1 MDFVDNINT
10 ETQVLMQL
18 REEWRLKIEGD
29 GGYCPC
35 CDRWGK
41 IYRRSINASMARAL
55 LWLSQQA
62 DRGDG
67 WVHVPSIAPAWLLR
81 SNQLATLH
89 LWGLVVSFDPSESKL
104 TSSGLWKITQKGTL
118 FTHNTTYVPKYA
130 YVYNNRVEE
139 FEGPEVSIS
148 DCLGD
153 KFDYHTLLVN
163 FSGEASDYDE
173 DSYGHHT

>member
-1 MDFVDNINT
+1 MEAEST
-10 ETQVLMQL
+10 EAVTLPTL

-41 IYRRSINASMARAL
+41 IYRRSINASMARSL
-55 LWLSQQA
+55 LWLVQQP

-67 WVHVPSIAPAWLLR
+67 WVHVPSVAPAWLLR

-89 LWGLVVSFDPSESKL
+89 LWGLVMSFDPTESKL
-104 TSSGLWKITQKGTL
+104 AASGLWRPTDLGLRFAQKMATA
-118 FTHNTTYVPKYA
+118 PKYA
-130 YVYNNRVEE
+130 YVYNNQVEE
-139 FEGPEVSIS
+139 FEGPQVTVE

-153 KFDYHTLLVN
+153 KFDYHTLLAN
-163 FSGEASDYDE
+163 FDGSSNSYENDE
-173 DSYGHHT
+173 E

>member
-1 MDFVDNINT
+1 MDFVDTLDT
-10 ETQVLMQL
+10 ETQELMKL
-18 REEWRLKIEGD
+18 REGWRLKIEGD

-41 IYRRSINASMARAL
+41 IYRRSINASMARSL
-55 LWLSQQA
+55 MWLSQQQ

-89 LWGLVVSFDPSESKL
+89 LWGLVVSFDPAESKL
-104 TSSGLWKITQKGTL
+104 AASGLWRPTPKGL
-118 FTHNTTYVPKYA
+118 MFVHNAATVPKYA

-139 FEGPEVSIS
+139 FEGPDVSIEQ
-148 DCLGD
+148 CLGD
-153 KFDYHTLLVN
+153 KFDYQTLLAN
-163 FSGEASDYDE
+163 FDRSDSEYEE
-173 DSYGHHT
+173 D